1 MSLIN
6 NPNKKDPLDRG
17 HEIKPKKEFT
27 IDDLKETK
35 KEKQESQTRMSSSK
49 DNVSSVTFYANI
61 RVNNHIKN
69 IAEAIAING
78 YSKSQKDSIEKAL
91 NYFLDSFSKE
101 ERRGIHTSI
110 ETLEQR
116 DVFQKHKK
124 GD

>member
-17 HEIKPKKEFT
+17 HEIKPEKEFT
-27 IDDLKETK
+27 ISDLKETK
-35 KEKQESQTRMSSSK
+35 EKEKQEQTAFSE

-61 RVNNHIKN
+61 RINNHIKN

-91 NYFLDSFSKE
+91 NYFLGSFSKD
-101 ERRGIHTSI
+101 ERRGIEASI
-110 ETLEQR
+110 ETLEHR

-124 GD
+124 NSN

>member
-17 HEIKPKKEFT
+17 HEITPEKEFT
-27 IDDLKETK
+27 LDDLTETK
-35 KEKQESQTRMSSSK
+35 KKETQEKTLSSK

-61 RVNNHIKN
+61 RINNHIKN

-91 NYFLDSFSKE
+91 NYFLDSFSKD
-101 ERRGIHTSI
+101 ERRGIETSI

-124 GD
+124 LSN